1 VKLPPIS
8 SLRWR
13 LVLVMCVADIIV
25 ALVTGLAEY
34 KNQQDNLQS
43 QLHSRA
49 RTDAMILAQ
58 GAVTALYQ
66 GIPSDLVAL
75 KRFVASLTHAEGVT
89 YAAVIGNGKIVAST
103 RPAETNRRV
112 AVAIVSGTRVYDL
125 SDGDTAGV
133 ALISDQNTSLGLAKV
148 ILSGGSVRD
157 ALRQSL
163 ISSAIV
169 RAIGLLI
176 FLLLSLVIAQYIV
189 GPLETLARATRDVR
203 KGRLSSRVAVTGGTE
218 LATVGDA
225 FNKMAA
231 ALEQR
236 IAHLSFLAAV
246 GSTLPALFRTED
258 DPQPTLGE
266 FCRQLDARSAGL
278 LPRTQEGGDPLWHQT
293 DVQAPSWQIVGS
305 SAVHQ
310 TSPVSYLAD
319 GYALMVA
326 PVIGDAVFV
335 AIRDRDRPF
344 NEEEQQVVS
353 NFASQLGI
361 ASDNARLFN
370 EQQQALQVKDQ
381 FLSIVSHEFRTP
393 LTTIKGYAQMLRRK
407 LADNPQDQ
415 RFAANIDSQVSRLTR
430 MVNDLLDVTRFA
442 RGEFEL
448 KRGQMDL
455 RMVLEDAVSRF
466 RVVAPRHTFDL
477 ELERGPY
484 GGVWDRDRLEQVM
497 NNLVG
502 NAVKYSPN
510 GGHVSLSACHADGAV
525 VVTVRDQGVG
535 IPEEVQ
541 RQLFERFY
549 RGKADET
556 DIQGL
561 GLGLYVTRR
570 IVEAHGGVIS
580 VQSKPKQGSEFS
592 FTLPLQGERTAA
604 PVG

>member
-13 LVLVMCVADIIV
+13 LVLVMCMADIIV

-66 GIPSDLVAL
+66 GIPSDLAAL
-75 KRFVASLTHAEGVT
+75 KSFVASLNRAEGVT

-103 RPAETNRRV
+103 RPGETNRRV
-112 AVAIVSGTRVYDL
+112 AVAIVPGTRVYDL
-125 SDGDTAGV
+125 SGGDTAGV

-157 ALRQSL
+157 ALRQSV
-163 ISSAIV
+163 ISGTVV

-189 GPLETLARATRDVR
+189 GPLETLARATRDIR
-203 KGRLSSRVAVTGGTE
+203 EGRLSSRVAVSGGTE

-246 GSTLPALFRTED
+246 GSTLPTLFRTED

-266 FCRQLDARSAGL
+266 FCRQLEARSAGL
-278 LPRTQEGGDPLWHQT
+278 LPRTQDGGDPLWHQT
-293 DVQAPSWQIVGS
+293 DGQAPSWQIVSS

-310 TSPVSYLAD
+310 TSPISYLVD

-361 ASDNARLFN
+361 ASDNARLFA

-393 LTTIKGYAQMLRRK
+393 LTTIKGYAQMLCRK

-415 RFAANIDSQVSRLTR
+415 RFASNIDGQVSRLTR

-455 RMVLEDAVSRF
+455 RIVLEDAVSRF

-510 GGHVSLSACHADGAV
+510 GGHISLSAHHADDAV

-570 IVEAHGGVIS
+570 IVEAHGGIIS
-580 VQSKPKQGSEFS
+580 VQSEPTQGSEFS

-604 PVG
+604 PAR

>member
-1 VKLPPIS
+1 MKLPPIS

-13 LVLVMCVADIIV
+13 LVVVMCVADIIV

-34 KNQQDNLQS
+34 KNQQDNLRS

-58 GAVTALYQ
+58 GAVTPLYQ
-66 GIPSDLVAL
+66 GTPGDLSAL
-75 KRFVASLTHAEGVT
+75 KSFVASLTHAEGVA
-89 YAAVIGNGKIVAST
+89 YAAVISNGRIVAST
-103 RPAETNRRV
+103 RPTETNKSV
-112 AVAIVSGTRVYDL
+112 AVAIVSETRVYDL
-125 SDGDTAGV
+125 SGGDTAGV
-133 ALISDQNTSLGLAKV
+133 ALIGDQNTPLGLAKV
-148 ILSGGSVRD
+148 ILSGGSVQY
-157 ALRQSL
+157 ALRQSV
-163 ISSAIV
+163 ISGTIV
-169 RAIGLLI
+169 RGIGLLI

-189 GPLETLARATRDVR
+189 GPLETLARATRDIR
-203 KGRLSSRVAVTGGTE
+203 EGRLSSRVAVTGGTE

-246 GSTLPALFRTED
+246 GSTLPTLFRTED

-278 LPRTQEGGDPLWHQT
+278 LPRDQQGGDPLWHQA
-293 DVQAPSWQIVGS
+293 DAQAPSWQIVSS
-305 SAVHQ
+305 SALQQ
-310 TSPVSYLAD
+310 TSTISYLAD

-370 EQQQALQVKDQ
+370 AQQQALQVKDQ

-393 LTTIKGYAQMLRRK
+393 LTTIKGYAQMLCLK

-415 RFAANIDSQVSRLTR
+415 RFAANIDGQVSRLTR

-455 RMVLEDAVSRF
+455 RIVLEDALARF
-466 RVVAPRHTFDL
+466 RIVAPRHTFDL
-477 ELERGPY
+477 KLERGPY

-510 GGHVSLSACHADGAV
+510 GGHVSLSARHADGAL
-525 VVTVRDQGVG
+525 VVTVRDEGVG

-549 RGKADET
+549 RGRAEET

-570 IVEAHGGVIS
+570 IVEAHGGAIS
-580 VQSKPKQGSEFS
+580 VQSKPSEGSEFS
-592 FTLPLQGERTAA
+592 FTLPLQGERMPA
-604 PVG
+604 PVR